1 MSSYNIYN
9 TVMEQND
16 TNDDIII
23 EDMTKYYGRKH
34 LGYLCSLDFNHGLD
48 IDLTQ
53 IDFTTN
59 DINEYAVMKSIRNYG
74 IEFETK
80 LDIRKCCE
88 NVNCNIYEMDVY
100 IDNRYVMTRGN
111 ESIYVLKNIKEY
123 EELRVIK
130 LNKLKVIVE
139 EFIKIKYQK
148 YHTQNILLQTSLDT
162 NVLSNI
168 MNFL

>member
-16 TNDDIII
+16 TNDDIVI
-23 EDMTKYYGRKH
+23 EDMTKYYGKKH

-48 IDLTQ
+48 IDLTE
-53 IDFTTN
+53 IDFTMN
-59 DINEYAVMKSIRNYG
+59 DINEKQVMNSIRNYG

-80 LDIRKCCE
+80 LDIRKCC
-88 NVNCNIYEMDVY
+88 NNINCNIYEIDVY
-100 IDNRYVMTRGN
+100 IDNWLVMTREN
-111 ESIYVLKNIKEY
+111 NSIYVLKNIKEY
-123 EELRVIK
+123 EELRIIK
-130 LNKLKVIVE
+130 FNKLKVILE
-139 EFIKIKYQK
+139 EFIKKKYQK
-148 YHTQNILLQTSLDT
+148 YHTNKLMLKTSLDT